1 MKTRAAVIGFFLA
14 GAVLNL
20 SGQELITLTVPES
33 VPNNARYRIEHIN
46 ITLDNPDTALD
57 EGALAIQLVGIERA
71 ASASCLYSSATTP
84 TATTLIVGLNKANL
98 SSAYNNNATTGSLKQ
113 RIYHRLVVMAEASA
127 VCGRS
132 LAGTLTGTVP

>member
-1 MKTRAAVIGFFLA
+1 MKTRAAVIGLFLA

-20 SGQELITLTVPES
+20 SGQELITLTAPET
-33 VPNNARYRIEHIN
+33 VPNNTRYRIEHVN
-46 ITLDNPDTALD
+46 ITIDNPDTGVD
-57 EGALAIQLVGIERA
+57 EGVSAIQLVGIERP

-84 TATTLIVGLNKANL
+84 TGTTLIVGLNKANL

-113 RIYHRLVVMAEASA
+113 RIYHRLVVMGEASA

-132 LAGTLTGTVP
+132 LAGTITGAVP